1 MVSNIAGELVRV
13 EDLLICT
20 FVRNQAEHCHKQR
33 DHSVSFYRSEGKPD
47 YITVVVN

>member
-1 MVSNIAGELVRV
+1 VVSNIAGELVRV